1 MSNTQQTAARVTLSI
16 SAVAMAA
23 LIAFQSISLPTANAG
38 LVSKTGAYTA
48 MTVNGGRTA
57 SHEILLIIDDRNENL
72 FVYSAEQNR
81 PIELKARESLPELF
95 TNARAQSVGQ
105 RP

>member
-1 MSNTQQTAARVTLSI
+1 MSNTQQTAARVTLSVT
-16 SAVAMAA
+16 AAAMAA
-23 LIAFQSISLPTANAG
+23 LIAFQTFTPSAQAG

-81 PIELKARESLPELF
+81 PIELMARESLPELF
-95 TNARAQSVGQ
+95 TAARAQSVGQ